1 MPPRVWG
8 ISPNMP
14 IEPLA
19 RLSAAFADLRHAH
32 RAMTVLT
39 AATDLPMRIMVR
51 EGDMPLAVVDID
63 VTAEHRPRLEALV
76 RMTGG
81 TPLPAAG

>member
-1 MPPRVWG
+1 
-8 ISPNMP
+8 MP

-32 RAMTVLT
+32 RALAVLT
-39 AATDLPMRIMVR
+39 AAADLPMRVMIR
-51 EGDMPLAVVDID
+51 DGDTPLAVVDID

-81 TPLPAAG
+81 TPLPSAG